1 MCNYA
6 QSPDL
11 PLEVTLEKDLSCVLR
26 ISTIRAWIKV
36 LKPFFFFFSGTTDV
50 SGSLMKLM
58 DSLKNPIE
66 FVGLQN
72 LETFTLKYSH

>member
-36 LKPFFFFFSGTTDV
+36 LKPFFFFFWYHICFWQSDEAYGF
-50 SGSLMKLM
+50 
-58 DSLKNPIE
+58 LK
-66 FVGLQN
+66 
-72 LETFTLKYSH
+72 KSHRMCRITKFRNIYTEI